1 MLNSKHP
8 PWLTRRVNEQA
19 NSDVLQ
25 IIKGSGVHTVCQE
38 ACCPNIWEC
47 FKSHRAT
54 FMILGEHCT
63 RDCRFCAVKKGPL
76 APLDISEAERVTTAA
91 EKMGLKHV
99 VITSVTRDDLSD
111 GGAIVFAHVI
121 KSVKQR
127 IPGSTVEVLTPDF
140 QGKRNSLETVLL
152 AGPDI
157 FNHNVET
164 VPRLYKDVRP
174 EADYRLSLNLLKN
187 AKEFAPKILVKSGIM
202 VGLGETWDEIWSV
215 AQDLKTSNCDIV
227 TVGQYLRPTKAHV
240 PVAHY
245 YTPDE
250 FSELKKKIQSLGFK
264 HVAAAPLVRS
274 SYRADE
280 VLS

>member
-1 MLNSKHP
+1 MINSKHP
-8 PWLTRRVNEQA
+8 PWLMRRVNEQA
-19 NSDVLQ
+19 NADVLQ
-25 IIKGSGVHTVCQE
+25 IVEGSGLHTVCQE

-47 FKSHRAT
+47 FKSRRAT

-63 RDCRFCAVKKGPL
+63 RNCRFCAVKKGPL
-76 APLDISEAERVTTAA
+76 APLETDEAERLALAA

-99 VITSVTRDDLSD
+99 VITSVTRDDLPD
-111 GGAIVFAHVI
+111 GGAIVFAQAI
-121 KSVKQR
+121 KNIKQR

-140 QGKRNSLETVLL
+140 QGNLEALETVLL

-164 VPRLYKDVRP
+164 VPRLYNDVRP
-174 EADYRLSLNLLKN
+174 EADYRLSLLVLRA
-187 AKEFAPKILVKSGIM
+187 AKEFSPQVLIKSGIM

-215 AQDLKTSNCDIV
+215 ADDLQAAGCDIV
-227 TVGQYLRPTKAHV
+227 TVGQYLRPTPAHH
-240 PVAHY
+240 PVVYY

-250 FSELKKKIQSLGFK
+250 FAEMKQKLQTFGFK

-274 SYRADE
+274 SYRSDE
-280 VLS
+280 VFI